1 MGPCLRADV
10 QQQPQHLY
18 DRATTVFSPN
28 GRIYQVEYAREVV
41 KRGSTVVGVTAED
54 GVGFLSGRRESSRL
68 AIQDSVEKIFRVDD
82 HVGAASCGLV
92 ADARTLVD
100 MARNLSAG
108 NKIRYEEP
116 MHVETLARDLSTRIH
131 GYTQTGGA
139 RPFGVS
145 MLIGGL
151 NDEAKLFETDPS
163 GAFIGYKA
171 GALGSR
177 REEVMDKLEDNFEED
192 LPLDEA
198 LARGYEAMVEDQG
211 IEEPREEI
219 EGAAVTGDGFRRL
232 DPEEIEDLAAST

>member
-1 MGPCLRADV
+1 V
-10 QQQPQHLY
+10 EQPQHLY

-54 GVGFLSGRRESSRL
+54 GVGFLSGRRGSSRL
-68 AIQDSVEKIFRVDD
+68 AIEDSVEKIFKVDD
-82 HVGAASCGLV
+82 HMGAASCGLV

-100 MARNLSAG
+100 IARHIATG
-108 NKIRYEEP
+108 NQMRYDEP
-116 MHVETLARDLSTRIH
+116 IEVHSLARQLSTRIH

-145 MLIGGL
+145 MLLGGL
-151 NDEAKLFETDPS
+151 NDEAQLFETDPS

-171 GALGSR
+171 GALGNR
-177 REEVMDKLEDNFEED
+177 RQAVMDALEDSFEEE

-198 LARGYEAMVEDQG
+198 LSIGYESIQADAEG
-211 IEEPREEI
+211 EEGPDDI
-219 EGAAVTGDGFRRL
+219 EGAIITEDGFRRL
-232 DPEEIEDLAAST
+232 TPDELDDLASTA